1 MGRGENLLPAPQ
13 QPMIRIDMTT
23 GYNLHIHPP
32 RKSPKKWIG
41 QNKDGLLFV
50 LPAFLLY
57 SLFFIYP
64 FIQSI
69 SISLTDW
76 NGVNPHK
83 TFVGLQNYVDMLK
96 DRLMWLA
103 LSHNLVWVVIG
114 TIAPIIIGLL
124 LAVLLSSG
132 KTKGRTIFRTIYFM
146 PVVLSPVVV
155 GIIWGWVYNPIFGM
169 LNKILA
175 AIGLDAF
182 SRGWLGDPDL
192 ALYMVLIAA
201 IWSYF
206 GFCLV
211 ILIAGMQNIDL
222 ELYDAANIDGAN
234 SWQQFVNVTIPQ
246 LGSVL
251 TMIVA
256 YTMIGGFNVF
266 DIVYVMTA
274 GGPANSTEL
283 IATYTYKQSF
293 QLNSV
298 GYGATL
304 SMVMTLLSLAASVIF
319 LKVREKAEV

>member
-1 MGRGENLLPAPQ
+1 MDIRLPTRLGSITIA
-13 QPMIRIDMTT
+13 
-23 GYNLHIHPP
+23 
-32 RKSPKKWIG
+32 KWIN
-41 QNKDGLLFV
+41 QNKIGVLFI

-57 SLFFIYP
+57 MIFFISP

-69 SISLTDW
+69 YISLTDW

-83 TFVGLQNYVDMLK
+83 EFVGLQNYVQMLT
-96 DRLMWLA
+96 DSLMWQS
-103 LSHNLVWVVIG
+103 LSHNLIWVIVG
-114 TIAPIIIGLL
+114 TISPIVIGLL
-124 LAVLLSSG
+124 LAVLLSSE

-146 PVVLSPVVV
+146 PVILSPVVV

-169 LNKILA
+169 LNKILDV
-175 AIGLDAF
+175 IGLGTF
-182 SRGWLGDPDL
+182 SRGWLGDPHL
-192 ALYMVLIAA
+192 ALFMVLIAA

-211 ILIAGMQNIDL
+211 ILIAGMQNIDS

-234 SWQQFVNVTIPQ
+234 SWQQFTNVTIPQ
-246 LGSVL
+246 LGGVL
-251 TMIVA
+251 TMIIA

-266 DIVYVMTA
+266 DIVYIMTG

-298 GYGATL
+298 SYGATL
-304 SMVMTLLSLAASVIF
+304 SMVMTLLSLVASILF
-319 LKVREKAEV
+319 LKVREKAEE